1 MLVSVTSLPLSSHSV
16 DIPSIPP
23 TSPPHEQLLKE
34 LDVGGARFATLL
46 SLATAHP
53 PCKQMLAVVMVVL
66 VATVI
71 VLCIVH
77 IFDMECVA
85 MILAM
90 QQ

>member
-1 MLVSVTSLPLSSHSV
+1 MGGVLSASLLIV
-16 DIPSIPP
+16 
-23 TSPPHEQLLKE
+23 
-34 LDVGGARFATLL
+34 
-46 SLATAHP
+46 TAHP

-66 VATVI
+66 VATFI
-71 VLCIVH
+71 VQCVVH